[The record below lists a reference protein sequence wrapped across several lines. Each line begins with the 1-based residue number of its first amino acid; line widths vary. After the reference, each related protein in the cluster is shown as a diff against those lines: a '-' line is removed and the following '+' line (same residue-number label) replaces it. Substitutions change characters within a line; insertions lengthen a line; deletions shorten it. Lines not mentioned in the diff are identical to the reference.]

1 MLSVFHFSTSCRPTA
16 VKELMFWL
24 RVTAFSGGGEGR
36 GGAASRQDSARLRGG
51 SFCLRPPQ
59 PATEKSA
66 RLPLTIRALPPPLGP
81 LVSLIWWIWLNLV
94 QYRSSSDRCHCVF
107 SWLKLSA
114 SYLPFPL
121 SRSTRPGAGRVRR
134 RAVRSRP
141 SFSFAPLSLLS
152 FFLPA
157 PVPP

>member
-1 MLSVFHFSTSCRPTA
+1 MLPPFRA
-16 VKELMFWL
+16 FWAPGG
-24 RVTAFSGGGEGR
+24 RGGEGR
-36 GGAASRQDSARLRGG
+36 GGIPSGLGAELRGG

-107 SWLKLSA
+107 SWLKLSP

-134 RAVRSRP
+134 RAVLSCP

-157 PVPP
+157 PVPPCHGLIARITL